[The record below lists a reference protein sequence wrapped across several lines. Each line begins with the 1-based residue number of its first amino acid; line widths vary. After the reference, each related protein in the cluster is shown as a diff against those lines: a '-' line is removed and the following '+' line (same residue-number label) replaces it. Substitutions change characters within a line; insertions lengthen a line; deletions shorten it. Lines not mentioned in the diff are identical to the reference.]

1 MNCNEEF
8 VTKALGQL
16 TLELGFDMPTQLKIR
31 DILLN
36 QLYPY
41 QVTSVETALVA
52 SDLEEKLAMYIQ
64 SLKLRGYSDAT
75 HLYHENN

>member
-36 QLYPY
+36 YKVIFKIIVCNELWINCSQFINI
-41 QVTSVETALVA
+41 V
-52 SDLEEKLAMYIQ
+52 M
-64 SLKLRGYSDAT
+64 
-75 HLYHENN
+75 